1 MKTITKK
8 LGNEVFVWDPNAYQG
23 KGYWYILGKK
33 GAYGRPASRKEV
45 GQLGRPNQK
54 ETIPE
59 SPKVYEEPKGTS
71 RSSEYRNAKRV
82 GKTPLGELIFEK
94 LFVEKQS
101 LGSAVK
107 GSISDKFESK
117 VAGIK
122 ERFDPLNISKKLLGR
137 KLTFL
142 LGTSL
147 GANKDDVEHF
157 TGYRKK
163 TSATPVSSK
172 TNPDKFKK
180 IEDASKTKVSAGGES
195 RIKNKD
201 GLADVLAKMYNLI
214 KKNLDDEK
222 KHRQLENN
230 FKKQKEKE
238 KDKWN
243 QELIEAITGMKTKA
257 GKSNATTKKTPKKG
271 KSAGKSI
278 KPEQLSEEGQQLYE
292 LTEGVG
298 EAVAGIGEALEM
310 GSIVAGM
317 SELFPAAAGIAAI
330 ALGAYGLK
338 KLIDN
343 TPNEPA
349 VITSERSNT
358 SVAKDYSTDKPIPRP
373 DETKDNLAAQRW
385 DSKYAKVRDPKT
397 GELLP
402 EAKAAYEKNKN
413 IKQKKLEN
421 DVAVTQDTEDAAM
434 GQSMAKLTNEP
445 KTKSASKV
453 ISDKDVT
460 MGKKIVENTTE
471 VKPVSEKSISP
482 KEQPKE
488 SKGSS
493 SSISS
498 ISPPKNESKS
508 SSSSVSSVTPVIS
521 PKEQPEESK
530 VSSVTPMQSS
540 KTSLEPTVNP
550 LSAQMQAVTNVY
562 TDNKT
567 MANGGGSALIADN
580 SQDITIINNNTDG
593 MMVEKLV
600 AVREYESSFE
610 KTIKQ
615 NLRMV

>member
-59 SPKVYEEPKGTS
+59 SPKVYEEPKDTS

-142 LGTSL
+142 LSNSL
-147 GANKDDVEHF
+147 GANKDDIEHF

-163 TSATPVSSK
+163 TTATPVSSK

-230 FKKQKEKE
+230 FKREKEKE

-271 KSAGKSI
+271 KSAGKGI
-278 KPEQLSEEGQQLYE
+278 KKEELSQEGQQLYE

-298 EAVAGIGEALEM
+298 ESVAGIGQALEM

-317 SELFPAAAGIAAI
+317 TELFPAAVGIAGIA
-330 ALGAYGLK
+330 LSAYGLK

-343 TPNEPA
+343 TPKEPA

-373 DETKDNLAAQRW
+373 DETKDRLAAEKW

-402 EAKAAYEKNKN
+402 EAKAAHEKNKN

-421 DVAVTQDTEDAAM
+421 DVAVTQDTEDEEM
-434 GQSMAKLTNEP
+434 GKVMAKSTGES
-445 KTKSASKV
+445 KT
-453 ISDKDVT
+453 
-460 MGKKIVENTTE
+460 
-471 VKPVSEKSISP
+471 KPVS
-482 KEQPKE
+482 KE
-488 SKGSS
+488 SSS
-493 SSISS
+493 TV
-498 ISPPKNESKS
+498 PKNVIDDTKKSAIPVNTKDITKSESKNS
-508 SSSSVSSVTPVIS
+508 LTITGDTSMASV
-521 PKEQPEESK
+521 PKKEESK
-530 VSSVTPMQSS
+530 ESNVSSVTPMQSS
-540 KTSLEPTVNP
+540 TASLQPNINP
-550 LSAQMQAVTNVY
+550 LTTEMQSVSNFYAS
-562 TDNKT
+562 NKS
-567 MANGGGSALIADN
+567 MSDSSGAMVVADN
-580 SQDITIINNNTDG
+580 SQEINIINNNNDG
-593 MMVEKLV
+593 LMVEQLV
-600 AVREYESSFE
+600 AVREYESSFQ
-610 KTIKQ
+610 KTIRQ

>member
-45 GQLGRPNQK
+45 SQLGRPNQK

-59 SPKVYEEPKGTS
+59 SPKVYEEPKDTS

-94 LFVEKQS
+94 LFVENQS

-122 ERFDPLNISKKLLGR
+122 ERFDPLNISKKLLGK

-142 LGTSL
+142 LGNSL
-147 GANKDDVEHF
+147 GANKDDIEHF

-163 TSATPVSSK
+163 TTATPVSSK

-222 KHRQLENN
+222 KHRELENN
-230 FKKQKEKE
+230 FKREKEKE

-271 KSAGKSI
+271 KSAGKGI
-278 KPEQLSEEGQQLYE
+278 KKEELSQEGQQLYE

-298 EAVAGIGEALEM
+298 EAVAGIGQALEM

-317 SELFPAAAGIAAI
+317 TELFPAAVGIAGIALAS
-330 ALGAYGLK
+330 YGLAK
-338 KLIDN
+338 AFDSSKD
-343 TPNEPA
+343 PNAPKNDQDVLDKQTKQMRYNE
-349 VITSERSNT
+349 V
-358 SVAKDYSTDKPIPRP
+358 KDLYKNNPEALKEETGKS
-373 DETKDNLAAQRW
+373 DEEIKQFLN
-385 DSKYAKVRDPKT
+385 DPKNEKS
-397 GELLP
+397 GVLEFKP
-402 EAKAAYEKNKN
+402 KATREKNKN

-421 DVAVTQDTEDAAM
+421 DVSYTLDTEDSAM
-434 GQSMAKLTNEP
+434 G
-445 KTKSASKV
+445 KV
-453 ISDKDVT
+453 INESKT
-460 MGKKIVENTTE
+460 
-471 VKPVSEKSISP
+471 KPVS
-482 KEQPKE
+482 KE
-488 SKGSS
+488 SSS
-493 SSISS
+493 TV
-498 ISPPKNESKS
+498 PKNVIDDTKKSAIPVNTKDITKSESKNS
-508 SSSSVSSVTPVIS
+508 LTITGDTSMASV
-521 PKEQPEESK
+521 PKKEESK
-530 VSSVTPMQSS
+530 ESNVSSVTPMQSS
-540 KTSLEPTVNP
+540 TASLQQNINP
-550 LSAQMQAVTNVY
+550 LTTEMQSVSNFYAS
-562 TDNKT
+562 NKS
-567 MANGGGSALIADN
+567 MSDSSGAMVVADN
-580 SQDITIINNNTDG
+580 SQEINIINNNNDG
-593 MMVEKLV
+593 LMVEQLV
-600 AVREYESSFE
+600 AVREYESSFQ
-610 KTIKQ
+610 KTIRQ